1 MAYKQVVKS
10 TETFTIMREDSSNMK
25 SKMDLAS
32 IIYTPVKTYK
42 DIKEARAYIRA
53 CKDNNLNSDIAW
65 LIKSDYFSLTLI
77 K

>member
-42 DIKEARAYIRA
+42 DIDR
-53 CKDNNLNSDIAW
+53 
-65 LIKSDYFSLTLI
+65 KSVV
-77 K
+77 